1 MAYETII
8 VFFEIGWSYPRQSD
22 KSRVYWTNRLKT
34 LHQQMMAQKREHA
47 DAIVQCKREYDA
59 SRGNPRF
66 V

>member
-1 MAYETII
+1 MEHETII
-8 VFFEIGWSYPRQSD
+8 IFFETNQNYPRQSD

-47 DAIVQCKREYDA
+47 NAIIQCKREYDA
-59 SRGNPRF
+59 SRGNPKF